1 MPKLEPTPEI
11 IENILSRIPEGFIR
25 YDMLCQRV
33 ALHRD
38 MLATLITDKVGRDGD
53 WWYDARRL
61 TREEMHE
68 KRKWAKPFFPDL
80 KAGAFTQAS
89 IPERMAERQT
99 RIEQL
104 GGAAHRI
111 FERLAQTKGYIS
123 KKELYVE

>member
-38 MLATLITDKVGRDGD
+38 MLSTLINDQVGRDGD
-53 WWYDARRL
+53 WWYDNTRL

-68 KRKWAKPFFPDL
+68 KRKWAKPFFPEL
-80 KAGAFTQAS
+80 KAGEFIHAS
-89 IPERMAERQT
+89 IRERLAERQA

-104 GGAAHRI
+104 GSSAQRMFNA
-111 FERLAQTKGYIS
+111 LAQTSGYMR
-123 KKELYVE
+123 KNELCVE